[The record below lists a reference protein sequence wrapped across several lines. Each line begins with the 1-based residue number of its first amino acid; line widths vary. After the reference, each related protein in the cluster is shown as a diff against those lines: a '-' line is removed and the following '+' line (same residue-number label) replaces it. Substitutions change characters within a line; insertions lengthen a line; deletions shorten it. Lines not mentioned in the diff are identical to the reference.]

1 MKTNH
6 LIPLLLA
13 LLTLG
18 ACVSPQDEATDCQEC
33 NEQQIVIKLAS
44 DNAPATRAGR
54 PLTSN
59 QPNQDVDRVML
70 IVCNKNDNKI
80 VYTKLLTDW
89 MTTSDIYI
97 DQNDRRGREDVVKLE
112 GEELLPVGNYKVYAI
127 AYTYKGENN
136 GKNTQYTV
144 KGKADD
150 GTDPDM
156 NLNDYCEGLKN
167 FEDGSKFTDNFTL
180 TDAPGEELFAGSQEF
195 TANAAGFAT
204 EVVLNRQVA
213 GVYLYVKDIPYYDNL
228 AQLRLMP
235 ATDNDGLVLGRFAN
249 EDIAENGEGQNELY
263 VMNGT
268 TPATPVKPLC
278 EINLTDWFTDGKIT
292 QEGNLISTEGW
303 KQPDSYPKD
312 KYTFQEGSFFGGSF
326 VIPFAASATES
337 TNSLEIQLV
346 SNTTENGDKIEKRW
360 SVKLPQKDLTAQ
372 SGKIWHWDANTEEFL
387 DPTIMPAPVT
397 ETVTN
402 YSLLRNHL
410 YCIGNKFTDTGED
423 LPQSLYT
430 KQDILL
436 TVIAEWDIIYDMVLE
451 PGSEQDQSLTRERV
465 SQSGKSI

>member
-70 IVCNKNDNKI
+70 IVCDKDDNSI

-97 DQNDRRGREDVVKLE
+97 DQNNRHGREDVVKLK
-112 GEELLPVGNYKVYAI
+112 GEELLPVGDYKVYAI
-127 AYTYKGENN
+127 AYTYKGENSS
-136 GKNTQYTV
+136 KNTQYKV
-144 KGKADD
+144 KAKD
-150 GTDPDM
+150 GTDTYT

-167 FEDGSKFTDNFTL
+167 FEDVSTFTDNFTLTL

-228 AQLRLMP
+228 ARLRLMP
-235 ATDNDGLVLGRFAN
+235 ATDNDGLVLGQFAN
-249 EDIAENGEGQNELY
+249 EDIAGNGEGKEGLY

-278 EINLTDWFTDGKIT
+278 EINLTDWFGEGGIQRD
-292 QEGNLISTEGW
+292 GNLISTKGW
-303 KQPDSYPKD
+303 KRPDSYPTD

-326 VIPFAASATES
+326 VIPFAASATV
-337 TNSLEIQLV
+337 NSLEIQLV
-346 SNTTENGDKIEKRW
+346 SNTTENSDKIEKRW
-360 SVKLPQKDLTAQ
+360 SVKLPTNDLNAQ
-372 SGKIWHWDANTEEFL
+372 SGKTWYWETNQFTQTL
-387 DPTIMPAPVT
+387 TTPVT
-397 ETVTN
+397 ESVTN

-410 YCIGNKFTDTGED
+410 YCIGNKRTDTGED

-430 KQDILL
+430 EQDILL

-451 PGSEQDQSLTRERV
+451 PEPSD
-465 SQSGKSI
+465 INP

>member
-70 IVCNKNDNKI
+70 IVCKEDNSI
-80 VYTKLLTDW
+80 VYTKLLTNW
-89 MTTSDIYI
+89 MTASEIYI
-97 DQNDRRGREDVVKLE
+97 DQNDRRGREDVVKLK
-112 GEELLPVGNYKVYAI
+112 GEELLPVGDYKVYAI
-127 AYTYKGENN
+127 AYTYKDDVNN
-136 GKNTQYTV
+136 RTQYKV
-144 KGKADD
+144 KTGDD
-150 GTDPDM
+150 TET
-156 NLNDYCEGLKN
+156 NLNDYCVALAESHT
-167 FEDGSKFTDNFTL
+167 DRTFTDNFTLTL

-228 AQLRLMP
+228 ARLRLMP

-268 TPATPVKPLC
+268 TPATTVKPLC
-278 EINLTDWFTDGKIT
+278 EINLTDWFTDRKIT
-292 QEGNLISTEGW
+292 QEGNLISTKRW
-303 KQPDSYPKD
+303 KQPDSYPKG
-312 KYTFQEGSFFGGSF
+312 KYTFQKGSFFGGSF

-346 SNTTENGDKIEKRW
+346 EEDGTTINEQKWR
-360 SVKLPQKDLTAQ
+360 VKLPQNDLNAQ
-372 SGKIWHWDANTEEFL
+372 SGKIWHWDATTETFL
-387 DPTIMPAPVT
+387 APTTITPVT
-397 ETVTN
+397 TESVTN

-410 YCIGNKFTDTGED
+410 YCIGNKRTDTGED

-430 KQDILL
+430 EQDILL

-451 PGSEQDQSLTRERV
+451 PDPD
-465 SQSGKSI
+465 KINP

>member
-70 IVCNKNDNKI
+70 IVCKEDNSI

-97 DQNDRRGREDVVKLE
+97 DQNNRRGREDVVKLK

-127 AYTYKGENN
+127 AYTYKGGNN
-136 GKNTQYTV
+136 GNNTQYTV

-150 GTDPDM
+150 GTEPSYT
-156 NLNDYCEGLKN
+156 NLNAYCEGLKN
-167 FEDGSKFTDNFTL
+167 FEDGSTFTDNFTLSL
-180 TDAPGEELFAGSQEF
+180 TDAPGEELFAGSQKF

-228 AQLRLMP
+228 ARLRLMP
-235 ATDNDGLVLGRFAN
+235 ATDNDGLVLGQFAN
-249 EDIAENGEGQNELY
+249 EDIAGNGNGQNELY

-268 TPATPVKPLC
+268 TPATTVKPLC
-278 EINLTDWFTDGKIT
+278 EINLKDWFTDGKIT
-292 QEGNLISTEGW
+292 QEGNLISTKEW
-303 KQPDSYPKD
+303 KQPNSYPTE

-346 SNTTENGDKIEKRW
+346 KEDGTTIDEQKWR
-360 SVKLPQKDLTAQ
+360 VKLPEGDLNDQ
-372 SGKIWHWDANTEEFL
+372 NNKIWYWETNQFTQTL
-387 DPTIMPAPVT
+387 TSSVT
-397 ETVTN
+397 ESVTN

-430 KQDILL
+430 EQDILL

-451 PGSEQDQSLTRERV
+451 PEL
-465 SQSGKSI
+465 

>member
-70 IVCNKNDNKI
+70 IVCKGDNTI

-97 DQNDRRGREDVVKLE
+97 DQNNRRGREDVVKLE

-127 AYTYKGENN
+127 AYTYKGGNN
-136 GKNTQYTV
+136 NTQYTV

-150 GTDPDM
+150 GTTDM

-167 FEDGSKFTDNFTL
+167 FEEGSTFTDNFTLSL

-228 AQLRLMP
+228 TRLRLMP
-235 ATDNDGLVLGRFAN
+235 ATDNDGLVLGQFAN
-249 EDIAENGEGQNELY
+249 EDIAGNGNGTQELY

-268 TPATPVKPLC
+268 TPATTVKPLC
-278 EINLTDWFTDGKIT
+278 EINLKDWFTDGKIT
-292 QEGNLISTEGW
+292 QEGNLISTKEW
-303 KQPDSYPKD
+303 KQPNSYPKD

-346 SNTTENGDKIEKRW
+346 KEDGTTIDEQKWR
-360 SVKLPQKDLTAQ
+360 VKLPEGDLNDQ
-372 SGKIWHWDANTEEFL
+372 NNKIWYWETNQFTQTL
-387 DPTIMPAPVT
+387 TPSVT
-397 ETVTN
+397 ESVTN

-410 YCIGNKFTDTGED
+410 YCIGNKRTDTGED

-451 PGSEQDQSLTRERV
+451 PDPD
-465 SQSGKSI
+465 KINP

>member
-18 ACVSPQDEATDCQEC
+18 ACVSPQDEASDCQEC

-70 IVCNKNDNKI
+70 IVCKGDNSI

-97 DQNDRRGREDVVKLE
+97 DQNNRRGREDVVKLE
-112 GEELLPVGNYKVYAI
+112 GEELLPVGDYKVYAI
-127 AYTYKGENN
+127 AYTYKDDVNN
-136 GKNTQYTV
+136 RTQYKV
-144 KGKADD
+144 KAED
-150 GTDPDM
+150 GTDM
-156 NLNDYCEGLKN
+156 NLNDYCAALAESHT
-167 FEDGSKFTDNFTL
+167 DRTFTDNFTLTL

-228 AQLRLMP
+228 TQLRLMP

-268 TPATPVKPLC
+268 TPATTVKPLC
-278 EINLTDWFTDGKIT
+278 EINLTDWFTDRKIT
-292 QEGNLISTEGW
+292 QEGNLISTKEW
-303 KQPDSYPKD
+303 KQPDSYPKG
-312 KYTFQEGSFFGGSF
+312 KYTFQKGSFFGGSF
-326 VIPFAASATES
+326 VIPFAASATANI
-337 TNSLEIQLV
+337 NSLKIQLV
-346 SNTTENGDKIEKRW
+346 SNTTGSSDKVEKEW
-360 SVKLPQKDLTAQ
+360 SVKLPTKDLNAQ
-372 SGKIWHWDANTEEFL
+372 NGNTCYWETNQFTKTL
-387 DPTIMPAPVT
+387 TTPVT
-397 ETVTN
+397 ESVTN

-410 YCIGNKFTDTGED
+410 YCIGKKITDTGED

-430 KQDILL
+430 EQDILL

-451 PGSEQDQSLTRERV
+451 PDPD
-465 SQSGKSI
+465 KINP

>member
-18 ACVSPQDEATDCQEC
+18 ACISPQDEATDCQEC

-70 IVCNKNDNKI
+70 IVCKGDNSI

-112 GEELLPVGNYKVYAI
+112 EEELLPAGNYKVYAI

-136 GKNTQYTV
+136 SKNTQYKV
-144 KGKADD
+144 KADD
-150 GTDPDM
+150 GTEPPYT
-156 NLNDYCEGLKN
+156 NLNDYCAALAESHTGQT
-167 FEDGSKFTDNFTL
+167 FTDNFTLSL

-195 TANAAGFAT
+195 TANAAGFTT

-228 AQLRLMP
+228 SQLRLMP
-235 ATDNDGLVLGRFAN
+235 ATDNDGLVLGQFAN
-249 EDIAENGEGQNELY
+249 EDIAENGEGQKELY

-278 EINLTDWFTDGKIT
+278 EINLKEWFTDGKIT
-292 QEGNLISTEGW
+292 QDGNLISTEGW
-303 KQPDSYPKD
+303 KQPDSYPEE
-312 KYTFQEGSFFGGSF
+312 KYAFQEGSFFGGSF

-346 SNTTENGDKIEKRW
+346 KEDGTTIDEKKWR
-360 SVKLPQKDLTAQ
+360 VKLPQEDFNAQ
-372 SGKIWHWDANTEEFL
+372 SGSIWHWDANTKAFL
-387 DPTIMPAPVT
+387 NPTTTTPVT
-397 ETVTN
+397 ESATN

-410 YCIGNKFTDTGED
+410 YCIGNKYTDTGED

-451 PGSEQDQSLTRERV
+451 PEDN
-465 SQSGKSI
+465 INP

>member
-70 IVCNKNDNKI
+70 IVCKDDNSI

-97 DQNDRRGREDVVKLE
+97 DQNNRRGREDVVKLK
-112 GEELLPVGNYKVYAI
+112 GEELLPVGDYKVYAI
-127 AYTYKGENN
+127 AYTYKDDVNN
-136 GKNTQYTV
+136 RTQYKV
-144 KGKADD
+144 KAED
-150 GTDPDM
+150 GTEPSYT
-156 NLNDYCEGLKN
+156 NLNDYCVALAESHT
-167 FEDGSKFTDNFTL
+167 GSTFTDNFTLSL

-213 GVYLYVKDIPYYDNL
+213 GVYLYVKDIPYYENL

-235 ATDNDGLVLGRFAN
+235 AADNDGLVLGQFAN
-249 EDIAENGEGQNELY
+249 EDITENGEGTKELY

-268 TPATPVKPLC
+268 TSASTKKPLC
-278 EINLTDWFTDGKIT
+278 EINLKDWFREEEIQQD
-292 QEGNLISTEGW
+292 GNLVSTKGW
-303 KQPDSYPKD
+303 KQPNSYPTE
-312 KYTFQEGSFFGGSF
+312 KYTFKEGSFFGGSF

-346 SNTTENGDKIEKRW
+346 NENGSVIADKKWRVTLSQNDLQEQSSIYYW
-360 SVKLPQKDLTAQ
+360 SNNAFTTTVNP
-372 SGKIWHWDANTEEFL
+372 S
-387 DPTIMPAPVT
+387 VT
-397 ETVTN
+397 ESVTN

-410 YCIGNKFTDTGED
+410 YCIGTKSTDKDTD
-423 LPQSLYT
+423 RDIPQSLYDQ
-430 KQDILL
+430 QDIQLK
-436 TVIAEWDIIYDMVLE
+436 VIAEWDIIYDMVLE
-451 PGSEQDQSLTRERV
+451 PKPEP
-465 SQSGKSI
+465 

>member
-18 ACVSPQDEATDCQEC
+18 ACVSPQDEATDCREC

-70 IVCNKNDNKI
+70 IVCKDNNI

-112 GEELLPVGNYKVYAI
+112 GEELLPAGNYKVYAI

-136 GKNTQYTV
+136 NTQYTV
-144 KGKADD
+144 KGKAED
-150 GTDPDM
+150 GTETDT

-167 FEDGSKFTDNFTL
+167 FEEGSTFTDNFILSL

-228 AQLRLMP
+228 ARLRLMP
-235 ATDNDGLVLGRFAN
+235 ATDNDGLVLGQFAN
-249 EDIAENGEGQNELY
+249 EDIAENGAGTKELY

-268 TPATPVKPLC
+268 DAKADTEAKQALC
-278 EINLTDWFTDGKIT
+278 EINLTDWFGESGIQRDGNQVSTD
-292 QEGNLISTEGW
+292 GW
-303 KQPDSYPKD
+303 KQPDSYPTD
-312 KYTFQEGSFFGGSF
+312 KYTFKEGSFFGGSF
-326 VIPFAASATES
+326 VIPFAASATANI
-337 TNSLEIQLV
+337 NSLKIQLV
-346 SNTTENGDKIEKRW
+346 SNTAENGDKVEKEW
-360 SVKLPQKDLTAQ
+360 SVKLPAKDLSNEIFAWNSTGFEK
-372 SGKIWHWDANTEEFL
+372 S
-387 DPTIMPAPVT
+387 TIT

-430 KQDILL
+430 EQDILL
-436 TVIAEWDIIYDMVLE
+436 TVIAEWDVIYDMVLE
-451 PGSEQDQSLTRERV
+451 PKPEP
-465 SQSGKSI
+465 

>member
-18 ACVSPQDEATDCQEC
+18 ACVSPQDEASDCQEC

-70 IVCNKNDNKI
+70 IVCKGDNSI

-112 GEELLPVGNYKVYAI
+112 GEELLPVGDYKVYAI

-136 GKNTQYTV
+136 GNNTQYTV

-150 GTDPDM
+150 GTTDM

-167 FEDGSKFTDNFTL
+167 FEDGSKFTDNFTLSL

-228 AQLRLMP
+228 ARLRLMP

-249 EDIAENGEGQNELY
+249 EDIAGNGNETQELY

-268 TPATPVKPLC
+268 DAKADTEAKQALC

-292 QEGNLISTEGW
+292 RGGNLISTDNW
-303 KQPDSYPKD
+303 KQSD
-312 KYTFQEGSFFGGSF
+312 KLPANMKVQPGSFFGGSF
-326 VIPFAASATES
+326 VIPFAASAENTK
-337 TNSLEIQLV
+337 SLVIEMV
-346 SNTTENGDKIEKRW
+346 SNTDGTEEVKKQW
-360 SVKLPQKDLTAQ
+360 SVKLPAKDL
-372 SGKIWHWDANTEEFL
+372 SNKIFAWNSTGFVKS
-387 DPTIMPAPVT
+387 TVI

-430 KQDILL
+430 EPDILL

-451 PGSEQDQSLTRERV
+451 PDPD
-465 SQSGKSI
+465 KINP

>member
-18 ACVSPQDEATDCQEC
+18 ACVSPQDEASDCQEC

-70 IVCNKNDNKI
+70 IVCKGDNSI

-89 MTTSDIYI
+89 MTTSDIYN

-127 AYTYKGENN
+127 AYTYKGENSSN
-136 GKNTQYTV
+136 NTQYQV
-144 KGKADD
+144 KEEG
-150 GTDPDM
+150 GTDTYT
-156 NLNDYCEGLKN
+156 NLNDYCAALAESHTGQT
-167 FEDGSKFTDNFTL
+167 FTDNFTLTL

-228 AQLRLMP
+228 ARLRLMP
-235 ATDNDGLVLGRFAN
+235 ATDNDGLVLGQFAN

-268 TPATPVKPLC
+268 TPATTVKPLC
-278 EINLTDWFTDGKIT
+278 EINLTDWFTDRKIT
-292 QEGNLISTEGW
+292 QEGNLISTKEW
-303 KQPDSYPKD
+303 KQPYSYPKD

-326 VIPFAASATES
+326 VIPFAASATDN
-337 TNSLEIQLV
+337 TKSLVIELV
-346 SNTTENGDKIEKRW
+346 SNTTDGTEKVEKQW
-360 SVKLPQKDLTAQ
+360 SVKLPTKDL
-372 SGKIWHWDANTEEFL
+372 SNKIFAWNSNGFVAST
-387 DPTIMPAPVT
+387 VT
-397 ETVTN
+397 ESVTN

-410 YCIGNKFTDTGED
+410 YCIGNKRTDTGED

-430 KQDILL
+430 EQDILL

-451 PGSEQDQSLTRERV
+451 PDPD
-465 SQSGKSI
+465 KINP

>member
-70 IVCNKNDNKI
+70 IVCKEDDNSI

-97 DQNDRRGREDVVKLE
+97 DQNNRRGREDVVKLK
-112 GEELLPVGNYKVYAI
+112 GEELLPVGDYKVYAI

-136 GKNTQYTV
+136 SNNTQYKV
-144 KGKADD
+144 KAED
-150 GTDPDM
+150 GTDTYT
-156 NLNDYCEGLKN
+156 NLNAYCVALAESHTGQT
-167 FEDGSKFTDNFTL
+167 FTDNFTLSL

-228 AQLRLMP
+228 SQLRLMP

-249 EDIAENGEGQNELY
+249 EDIAENGEGKEELY

-268 TPATPVKPLC
+268 EAKADTEAKQALC

-292 QEGNLISTEGW
+292 QDGNQVSTDNW
-303 KQPDSYPKD
+303 KQSENLPANMKVQP
-312 KYTFQEGSFFGGSF
+312 GSFFGGSF

-337 TNSLEIQLV
+337 TKSLVIELV
-346 SNTTENGDKIEKRW
+346 SNTDGTEEVKKQW
-360 SVKLPQKDLTAQ
+360 SVKLPAKDL
-372 SGKIWHWDANTEEFL
+372 SNKIFAWNSTGFVES
-387 DPTIMPAPVT
+387 TVT
-397 ETVTN
+397 ESVTN

-410 YCIGNKFTDTGED
+410 YCIGNKYTDTGED

-451 PGSEQDQSLTRERV
+451 PEQSD
-465 SQSGKSI
+465 INP

>member
-70 IVCNKNDNKI
+70 IVCKDNNI

-112 GEELLPVGNYKVYAI
+112 GEELLPAGNYKVYAI

-136 GKNTQYTV
+136 SKNTQYKV
-144 KGKADD
+144 KAED
-150 GTDPDM
+150 GTDTYT
-156 NLNDYCEGLKN
+156 NLNAYCEGLKN
-167 FEDGSKFTDNFTL
+167 FEEGSTFTDNFTLSL

-249 EDIAENGEGQNELY
+249 EDIAENGEGAQELY

-268 TPATPVKPLC
+268 TPATTVKPLC

-292 QEGNLISTEGW
+292 QEGNLISTDNW
-303 KQPDSYPKD
+303 KQSENLPANMKVQP
-312 KYTFQEGSFFGGSF
+312 GSFFGGSF
-326 VIPFAASATES
+326 VIPFAASATANI
-337 TNSLEIQLV
+337 NSLEIQLV
-346 SNTTENGDKIEKRW
+346 SNTTDGTEEVKKQW
-360 SVKLPQKDLTAQ
+360 SVKLPQKDLNAQ
-372 SGKIWHWDANTEEFL
+372 SGKIWHWETNQFTQTL
-387 DPTIMPAPVT
+387 TPSVT
-397 ETVTN
+397 ESVTN

-410 YCIGNKFTDTGED
+410 YCIGNKRTDTGED